1 MKEMDSTEPQST
13 NVSTTPSPE
22 VVHPVSTTPSPEVVH
37 PDPVTTTP
45 PSGVMKSLVLACG
58 FALGGVGVLAS
69 SSAADVMQIGR
80 AEVQKAAKVGAA
92 IEAMLAS
99 GELVAYGGG
108 AVLSGIVCVAFAKGC
123 YKCFNSGVMVAVIF
137 LYLICEFGFGYEVL
151 GFDHQQPWW
160 EEGERIGGGWEVEF
174 KRILLVV
181 QQF

>member
-22 VVHPVSTTPSPEVVH
+22 VVHPVS
-37 PDPVTTTP
+37 TTP

-69 SSAADVMQIGR
+69 SSAADVMQIG
-80 AEVQKAAKVGAA
+80 AEVQKAAEVGAA

-123 YKCFNSGVMVAVIF
+123 YKCFNSG
-137 LYLICEFGFGYEVL
+137 
-151 GFDHQQPWW
+151 
-160 EEGERIGGGWEVEF
+160 GE
-174 KRILLVV
+174 
-181 QQF
+181 

>member
-22 VVHPVSTTPSPEVVH
+22 VVHPVSTTPSLEVVH
-37 PDPVTTTP
+37 PDPVSTTP

-69 SSAADVMQIGR
+69 SSAADVMQIG
-80 AEVQKAAKVGAA
+80 AEVQKAAEVGAA

-108 AVLSGIVCVAFAKGC
+108 AVLAGIVCVAFAKGC
-123 YKCFNSGVMVAVIF
+123 YKCFNSGA
-137 LYLICEFGFGYEVL
+137 L
-151 GFDHQQPWW
+151 HRW

>member
-37 PDPVTTTP
+37 PVRTTP

-69 SSAADVMQIGR
+69 SSAADVMQIR
-80 AEVQKAAKVGAA
+80 AEVQKAAEVGVA

-99 GELVAYGGG
+99 GELLAYGGG
-108 AVLSGIVCVAFAKGC
+108 AVLAGIVCVAFAKGC
-123 YKCFNSGVMVAVIF
+123 YKCFNRG
-137 LYLICEFGFGYEVL
+137 
-151 GFDHQQPWW
+151 
-160 EEGERIGGGWEVEF
+160 
-174 KRILLVV
+174 
-181 QQF
+181 